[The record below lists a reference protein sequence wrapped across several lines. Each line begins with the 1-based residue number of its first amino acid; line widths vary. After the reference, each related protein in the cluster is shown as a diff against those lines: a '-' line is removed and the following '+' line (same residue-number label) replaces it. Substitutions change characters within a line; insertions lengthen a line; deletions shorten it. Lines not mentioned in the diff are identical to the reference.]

1 MPNKRILNMQ
11 NAINEGLIEAA
22 KRNKKVIFFAQGV
35 QDPNSLFGTLNNL
48 SKYIE
53 DERIIETPVAENAT
67 CGIAIGSAMT
77 GMVPVVSFHRVEF
90 ALLAI
95 EQIFNNAAKAHYVS
109 RGQHIVPLLLRL
121 VVGRGWGQGPEHSQS
136 LESVMSHIPGLK
148 VIMPS
153 FPEDAKGLV
162 ISAIEDLSP
171 VICIENRWSHY
182 TEGLVKAG
190 HFFSDISG
198 PKKISNG
205 KDLTLVT
212 TGYMTL
218 EAKRAVDLLKKIG
231 ITADHFD
238 LRVLRPLNLTKIIK
252 SIKKTGKI
260 LTVDTG
266 HKFLG
271 IGSEII
277 SDIAENHFRFL
288 KSRPVRLGL
297 PPHPTPSSR
306 GMVEDFYPDCNKIL
320 DEVCNLLNVNQ
331 SLVKK
336 LKEGLKKERDKLP
349 LDVPDQFFKG
359 PF

>member
-1 MPNKRILNMQ
+1 MSSIKNKQRFITYCE
-11 NAINEGLIEAA
+11 AINEAITYQM
-22 KRNKKVIFFAQGV
+22 KKNKNIV
-35 QDPNSLFGTLNNL
+35 NFG
-48 SKYIE
+48 IE
-53 DERIIETPVAENAT
+53 DKMFGSNDGLLEKFGNKRFFYTPLSEE
-67 CGIAIGSAMT
+67 MLT
-77 GMVPVVSFHRVEF
+77 GFSLGLTLSGKIP
-90 ALLAI
+90 
-95 EQIFNNAAKAHYVS
+95 IFN
-109 RGQHIVPLLLRL
+109 HIRVDFMLLGMNQLINMISSYAFASNNKVKVPMLIRA
-121 VVGRGWGQGPEHSQS
+121 VIGRGWGQGYQHSKSLQS
-136 LESVMSHIPGLK
+136 IFAHIPGLK

-182 TEGLVKAG
+182 TEGLVKSG
-190 HFFSDISG
+190 YFFSDISG